1 MEHIHSCSALMIL
14 IGQNINTAMR
24 STEVLL
30 EASKGVC
37 LEVNTEKTMY
47 MFMSRQHNAGQIH
60 HLIRALKM

>member
-1 MEHIHSCSALMIL
+1 MIL